1 MPIQTS
7 TATPT
12 SIWERIADALAALAA
27 GEGLTEVFERL
38 RRAPETTVAFAI
50 AVIALGAKMAKADGQ
65 VTRNEVAAFREVFYI
80 SPEEEANAARVFDL
94 ARQDVAGFDGYAR
107 QVARMFGERKDP
119 LIDLVEGLF
128 HVAVADGDLHPA
140 ENEFL
145 STVAEIFGL
154 PEREFRRIRAQFAP
168 DHHPDP
174 YDVLGVGPETPMADI
189 RNRWRALVR
198 DTHPDRLQARGLPEE
213 AIRIAEKRLIVIN
226 EAWEELQEI
235 HAL

>member
-1 MPIQTS
+1 M
-7 TATPT
+7 

-27 GEGLTEVFERL
+27 GEGLSEVFERL

-80 SPEEEANAARVFDL
+80 PPEEEENAARVFNL
-94 ARQDVAGFDGYAR
+94 ARQDVAGFDTYAHKIS
-107 QVARMFGERKDP
+107 RMFGDRKDP

-128 HVAVADGDLHPA
+128 YVAIADGDFHPA

-145 STVAEIFGL
+145 THVAEIFGL
-154 PEREFRRIRAQFAP
+154 PDAEFRRIRAQFVP
-168 DHHPDP
+168 DKHPDP
-174 YDVLGVGPETPMADI
+174 YAVLGADPDMKMDEI
-189 RNRWRALVR
+189 RTLWRKLVR
-198 DTHPDRLQARGLPEE
+198 NTHPDRLQARGLPEE
-213 AIRIAEKRLIVIN
+213 AIRIAEKRLVIIN
-226 EAWEELQEI
+226 EAWKELQEI